1 MKQQLKRIGFVT
13 CVRLGL
19 SCLEEI
25 YRMNGNVELLITL
38 KDTEAV
44 GKSGRVYLDQF
55 ALEHNVPLIKVKN
68 INDNEVIQ
76 AVYEKRLD
84 WLFIIGWSQIAKRN
98 ILNAPIKGC
107 IGMHPTLLPEGR
119 GRASIPWA
127 ILKELPQTGVT
138 MFKLNEGMDT
148 GDIIDQKIIP
158 LSENITAS
166 ELYQEVEK
174 THITILAHNWNSII
188 NDTVIWKKQDETR
201 ATIWPGRT
209 PNDGRITELMNVRD
223 TLKLIRAVTHPYPG
237 AFMDVDGKKW
247 RIWSARESE
256 KKTIFKLKDGYI
268 EPLEFELDNR
278 SEV

>member
-158 LSENITAS
+158 LSKNITAS

-188 NDTVIWKKQDETR
+188 NDTVKWKKQDETR

-223 TLKLIRAVTHPYPG
+223 ALKLIRAVTHPYPG

-247 RIWSARESE
+247 RIWSARKSE